1 MEIGNATM
9 RVHGGVE
16 SGGIQALQ
24 SWGDL
29 AALKN
34 VRAAAHSG
42 ALPDLSALGA
52 QAGAGQNLS
61 GTEASALPAVLRGLS
76 VDVTSMDKAGCA
88 SLIAISAAALADA
101 GQSAPQ
107 VFILGSTA
115 DSLQSVRNRLAAVSK
130 ETKVT
135 TFDSLSGHVCVG
147 TATDALKSGGMK
159 GAKFVVVAGA
169 DELSSA
175 QGDTADRVAH
185 LIDSAAAK
193 RPQVLLVGTER
204 AEKRNPKVKGLTAK
218 LMGSCGHVEI
228 TMGKDLFDFMG
239 SARLGVSAV
248 LLSSLGVHD
257 MQTLT
262 TTDPRLLHEKLGAS
276 VASKLT
282 MQLEAHQRKS
292 AASGD
297 VPPFDICSG
306 QWEWTPDSK
315 DAWQQKGLDPKYYH
329 TEPDGSNWVFSFASQ
344 SLLNAGLP
352 VQSAY
357 ESAPWDLDPNLACEG
372 NLASTLHLTPP

>member
-1 MEIGNATM
+1 MERRLGKRNCAGRAFCNTKRLWRARGCAACCPLLARGSHLDM
-9 RVHGGVE
+9 RLCCFFTSVGC
-16 SGGIQALQ
+16 
-24 SWGDL
+24 
-29 AALKN
+29 
-34 VRAAAHSG
+34 R
-42 ALPDLSALGA
+42 
-52 QAGAGQNLS
+52 AGQNLS

-248 LLSSLGVHD
+248 LLSSLGADVVVC
-257 MQTLT
+257 
-262 TTDPRLLHEKLGAS
+262 AS
-276 VASKLT
+276 SRVD
-282 MQLEAHQRKS
+282 
-292 AASGD
+292 AA
-297 VPPFDICSG
+297 
-306 QWEWTPDSK
+306 
-315 DAWQQKGLDPKYYH
+315 AR
-329 TEPDGSNWVFSFASQ
+329 
-344 SLLNAGLP
+344 
-352 VQSAY
+352 
-357 ESAPWDLDPNLACEG
+357 
-372 NLASTLHLTPP
+372 